1 MITHQ
6 SLSLATVLTKWE
18 NFLNWTLTIEA
29 NYQQNKF
36 TRTTTM
42 LRTTRDP
49 DAMDI
54 DAMHKPENLSKEQED
69 WLTKKLCF
77 QCSKHP
83 FKAGIRCCNPVY
95 KGYYELPETGKDKK
109 SPLTTR
115 V

>member
-6 SLSLATVLTKWE
+6 SLSPATVPTKWE
-18 NFLNWTLTIEA
+18 NFLNWTLTIKA

-42 LRTTRDP
+42 SRTTRDP

-54 DAMHKPENLSKEQED
+54 DVMHKPEKLSKEQED

-77 QCSKHP
+77 
-83 FKAGIRCCNPVY
+83 
-95 KGYYELPETGKDKK
+95 
-109 SPLTTR
+109 
-115 V
+115 